1 MGALLELV
9 SSSAAVLVV
18 VVVSSSS
25 LGGGPQEE
33 VLDVTYGTL
42 NVAMVF
48 LCAKVLGVWS
58 FAHTSCV
65 DGRGRRSEKEK
76 GRKEEGPDDSIDSL
90 L

>member
-42 NVAMVF
+42 NVTMVVF
-48 LCAKVLGVWS
+48 VC
-58 FAHTSCV
+58 
-65 DGRGRRSEKEK
+65 
-76 GRKEEGPDDSIDSL
+76 
-90 L
+90 

>member
-9 SSSAAVLVV
+9 SSSAAVLVVV

-42 NVAMVF
+42 NVAMVVF
-48 LCAKVLGVWS
+48 VC
-58 FAHTSCV
+58 
-65 DGRGRRSEKEK
+65 
-76 GRKEEGPDDSIDSL
+76 
-90 L
+90 